1 MSPMLTRLRASLR
14 EDGERRIM
22 REFVISFK
30 KTITSRGFWLCVI
43 MTVVLLFAAYLHT
56 DYNTMNRY
64 SAVRA
69 LMDFSEEELAEEFEF
84 CNISVV
90 QNARSGWF
98 TLFAPILSAFCFVP
112 LMTTEREE
120 NALRFQIFRASKLEY
135 YIAEFLAGAISAGTA
150 TALGYAIFA
159 AIAFPL
165 FPGVSEMSDFA
176 ALMLE
181 GTQFNFPKLLLGMW
195 CYGAFWSVPAMLLTS
210 VLRNKYLIMCIPFF
224 VKYGLTQ
231 TYQKISQNTFAAGIP
246 DAKTL
251 KIINAVNPDGII
263 QINEFNLV
271 FVIVLFSISALIMFA
286 SYMIISMKRSDCGG

>member
-1 MSPMLTRLRASLR
+1 MKEFAVSLR
-14 EDGERRIM
+14 K
-22 REFVISFK
+22 F
-30 KTITSRGFWLCVI
+30 TASRGFWLCLI

-69 LMDFSEEELAEEFEF
+69 LMDFSAEELAEEFEF

-90 QNARSGWF
+90 ENARVGWF
-98 TLFAPILSAFCFVP
+98 TMFSPILSAFCFVP

-120 NALRFQIFRASKLEY
+120 NAVRFQIFRSSKPRY
-135 YIAEFLAGAISAGTA
+135 FIAEFFAGVISAGTA

-176 ALMLE
+176 VLMLE
-181 GTQFNFPKLLLGMW
+181 GTTFNFPKLLLGMW
-195 CYGAFWSVPAMLLTS
+195 CCGAFWSIPAMLLTS

-231 TYQKISQNTFAAGIP
+231 TYQKISQNIFAEELP

-251 KIINAVNPDGII
+251 KLINAVNPDGII
-263 QINEFNLV
+263 QINEFNRIS
-271 FVIVLFSISALIMFA
+271 VIVLFSISALILFA
-286 SYMIISMKRSDCGG
+286 SFLIFSMKRGDCGA

>member
-1 MSPMLTRLRASLR
+1 
-14 EDGERRIM
+14 M
-22 REFVISFK
+22 RGFAVSFK
-30 KTITSRGFWLCVI
+30 KNITSGGFWLCVI

-69 LMDFSEEELAEEFEF
+69 LMDFSAEELAEEFEF

-90 QNARSGWF
+90 QNARVGWF
-98 TLFAPILSAFCFVP
+98 TMFAPILGAFCFVP

-120 NALRFQIFRASKLEY
+120 NAVRFQIFRSSKLKY
-135 YIAEFLAGAISAGTA
+135 YIAEFLAGVISAGTA

-176 ALMLE
+176 SLMLE
-181 GTQFNFPKLLLGMW
+181 GTTFNFPKLLLGMW
-195 CYGAFWSVPAMLLTS
+195 CYGAFWSIPAMLLTS

-224 VKYGLTQ
+224 IKYGLTQ
-231 TYQKISQNTFAAGIP
+231 TYQKISQNIFAGEIP
-246 DAKTL
+246 GAKTL

-263 QINEFNLV
+263 RIDEYNRIS
-271 FVIVLFSISALIMFA
+271 VIILFSVSALIMFA
-286 SYMIISMKRSDCGG
+286 GYLIISMKRSDCGG

>member
-1 MSPMLTRLRASLR
+1 
-14 EDGERRIM
+14 M
-22 REFVISFK
+22 RELVISFK
-30 KTITSRGFWLCVI
+30 KIITSRGFWLCVI

-69 LMDFSEEELAEEFEF
+69 LMDFSAEELAEEFEF

-98 TLFAPILSAFCFVP
+98 MMFSPIISAFCFVP
-112 LMTTEREE
+112 LMTVEREE
-120 NALRFQIFRASKLEY
+120 NAMRFQIFRTSKLKY
-135 YIAEFLAGAISAGTA
+135 FVSEFFAGAISAGTA

-165 FPGVSEMSDFA
+165 FPSVSEMSDFA

-181 GTQFNFPKLLLGMW
+181 GTTFNFPALLLGMW
-195 CYGAFWSVPAMLLTS
+195 CFGAFWSIPAMLLTS

-224 VKYGLTQ
+224 IKYGLTQ
-231 TYQKISQNTFAAGIP
+231 TYQKISQNIFAGEIP
-246 DAKTL
+246 GAKTL

-263 QINEFNLV
+263 RIDEYNRIS
-271 FVIVLFSISALIMFA
+271 VIILFSVSALIMFA
-286 SYMIISMKRSDCGG
+286 GYLIISIKRSDCGG

>member
-1 MSPMLTRLRASLR
+1 
-14 EDGERRIM
+14 M
-22 REFVISFK
+22 REFAVSFK
-30 KTITSRGFWLCVI
+30 KRITSRGFWLCVI
-43 MTVVLLFAAYLHT
+43 MTVVLLFAADIHV

-69 LMDFSEEELAEEFEF
+69 LMDFSAEELAEEFEF

-90 QNARSGWF
+90 ENAQVGWF
-98 TLFAPILSAFCFVP
+98 TMFSPILSAFCFVP

-120 NALRFQIFRASKLEY
+120 NAVRFQIFRASKLKY
-135 YIAEFLAGAISAGTA
+135 YIAEFFAGVVSGGIA

-165 FPGVSEMSDFA
+165 FPGVSEMSSFA
-176 ALMLE
+176 AMMLE
-181 GTQFNFPKLLLGMW
+181 GTTFNFPKLLLGMF
-195 CYGAFWSVPAMLLTS
+195 CFGAFWSAPAMLLSS

-231 TYQKISQNTFAAGIP
+231 TYQKISQNIFAGEIP
-246 DAKTL
+246 GAKTL

-263 QINEFNLV
+263 RINEFNRV
-271 FVIVLFSISALIMFA
+271 SVIILFSVSALIMFA
-286 SYMIISMKRSDCGG
+286 GYLIISMKRSDCGA

>member
-1 MSPMLTRLRASLR
+1 
-14 EDGERRIM
+14 M
-22 REFVISFK
+22 REFAVSFK
-30 KTITSRGFWLCVI
+30 KTITSCGFWLCVI

-69 LMDFSEEELAEEFEF
+69 LMDFSAEELAEEFEF

-98 TLFAPILSAFCFVP
+98 MMFSPILSAFCFVP

-120 NALRFQIFRASKLEY
+120 NAMRFQIFRTSKLKY
-135 YIAEFLAGAISAGTA
+135 FVSEFFAGAISAGAA

-181 GTQFNFPKLLLGMW
+181 GVTFNFPKLLLGMW
-195 CYGAFWSVPAMLLTS
+195 CYGAFWSIPAMLLTS

-224 VKYGLTQ
+224 IKYGLTQ
-231 TYQKISQNTFAAGIP
+231 TYQKISQNIFAGELP

-251 KIINAVNPDGII
+251 KLISAVNPDGII
-263 QINEFNLV
+263 RINEFNRLS
-271 FVIVLFSISALIMFA
+271 VIMLFA
-286 SYMIISMKRSDCGG
+286 SAAAVLLAVYLMISMKRSDCGA